1 MIDGHGVF
9 NNPENLWNIDDSV
22 ALIHSE

>member
-22 ALIHSE
+22 ALNHSE